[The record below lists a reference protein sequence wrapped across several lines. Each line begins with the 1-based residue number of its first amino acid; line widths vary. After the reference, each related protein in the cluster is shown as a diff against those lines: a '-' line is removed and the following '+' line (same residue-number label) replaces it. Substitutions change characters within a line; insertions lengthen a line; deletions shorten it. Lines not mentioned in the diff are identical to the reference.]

1 MPTNQLWR
9 NLTTHTLHFFVDNA
23 SLLSGAQFYVVPSL
37 VILLNFIASQ
47 LPTVRLTVNA
57 TFWSS
62 KTMVLVA
69 YVNLI
74 SFRVGFVFSCN
85 YRSKISLVVR
95 MVQSFY
101 QTELWP
107 CTLLEIAHHRL
118 EILIFLLVTFKKS
131 NQLSSV
137 DFNPLQSWYILLLKS
152 GQ

>member
-9 NLTTHTLHFFVDNA
+9 NLITHTLHFLVDNA

-62 KTMVLVA
+62 KTMVSVV

-74 SFRVGFVFSCN
+74 SCRVGFVFSCN
-85 YRSKISLVVR
+85 YWSKISLVVR
-95 MVQSFY
+95 STFTCTNKIIITSFGLGCSEKF
-101 QTELWP
+101 TV
-107 CTLLEIAHHRL
+107 
-118 EILIFLLVTFKKS
+118 FVTFHQQKFMNFHMFLFS
-131 NQLSSV
+131 DGIIV
-137 DFNPLQSWYILLLKS
+137 IIGHLQTK
-152 GQ
+152 